1 MDLTLAGLLTAARNT
16 VADPRAAA
24 RWLIG
29 LDLPLNVAMTAL
41 VLVAVLSTL
50 LAHLSFAMM
59 PAAMR
64 EGFEGVMA
72 NPIGFAIVQVT
83 GAVLGAVTIHR
94 VGRWRGGYGSLPQA
108 ATLLA
113 WLQFVLLIVQVGQ
126 ILSEI
131 ILPPLAVILG
141 YVGLGLFFWLL
152 VNFVMELHGFRSA
165 FATFF
170 GILFFMMLF
179 FFVLSLL
186 FLPMLPRPPG
196 M

>member
-29 LDLPLNVAMTAL
+29 LNLPLNVAMTAL

-64 EGFEGVMA
+64 EGFGSMMG
-72 NPIGFAIVQVT
+72 NPIGTAIVQVT
-83 GAVLGAVTIHR
+83 AAVFGAAMVYRIGK
-94 VGRWRGGYGSLPQA
+94 WRGGRGTLAQS

-113 WLQFVLLIVQVGQ
+113 WLQFVLLIVQVAQ
-126 ILSEI
+126 IVAEI
-131 ILPPLAVILG
+131 ILPPFAVILG

-152 VNFVMELHGFRSA
+152 VSFVMELHGFRSA

-179 FFVLSLL
+179 GFVISLL
-186 FLPMLPRPPG
+186 FLPMMPAPTG

>member
-1 MDLTLAGLLTAARNT
+1 MDLTLAGLLSAARNS

-29 LDLPLNVAMTAL
+29 LNLPLNVALTAL

-50 LAHLSFAMM
+50 LAHVSFALL

-64 EGFEGVMA
+64 AGFEEIMA
-72 NPIGFAIVQVT
+72 NPIGTAIVQVAAAVF
-83 GAVLGAVTIHR
+83 GAMMVHR
-94 VGRWRGGYGSLPQA
+94 IGRWRGGRGTLPQA
-108 ATLLA
+108 ATLMA
-113 WLQFVLLIVQVGQ
+113 WLQFVLLIVQVAQ
-126 ILSEI
+126 VISEI
-131 ILPPLAVILG
+131 LLPPLAVILG

-165 FATFF
+165 MATFL

-179 FFVLSLL
+179 GFVVSLL
-186 FLPMLPRPPG
+186 FLPMLPAPSG

>member
-29 LDLPLNVAMTAL
+29 LNLPLNVAMTAL

-50 LAHLSFAMM
+50 LAHLSFALL

-64 EGFEGVMA
+64 AGFENMMA
-72 NPIGFAIVQVT
+72 NPIGTAIVQVT
-83 GAVLGAVTIHR
+83 AAVVGAVMVYRI
-94 VGRWRGGYGSLPQA
+94 GRWRGGQGTLPQS

-113 WLQFVLLIVQVGQ
+113 WLQFVLLIVQVAQ
-126 ILSEI
+126 VLCEI
-131 ILPPLAVILG
+131 ILPPLAGILG
-141 YVGLGLFFWLL
+141 YLGLGLFFWLL

-179 FFVLSLL
+179 GFVISLL
-186 FLPMLPRPPG
+186 FLPLMPAPPG